1 MNIHE
6 YQAKQLLKEY
16 GLPVSDGVMVES
28 VLDAEMQAKLLNKP
42 LMVVKA
48 QIHAGGRGKAGGVI
62 LCKSAA
68 EVKAA
73 AEKILNKPLITHQT
87 GPEGQIVRRLYIENG
102 ANIGQEFYLSFVLD
116 RAHGCMTIIASREGG
131 TDIEEVAKNN
141 PNKIVKIRIYPATG
155 IMGYHVRYVAQIYGL
170 SEKAHI
176 KQLGE
181 ILTKL
186 YQFLLDKD
194 ADLIEINPF
203 VLTTEGVLH
212 LLDAKV
218 SFEDNAL
225 FKHSEIE
232 ALRDEKEENALE
244 IMAREHNLSYI
255 KLDGQIGCMVN
266 GAGLAMATMDLI
278 KLCGATPANFLDVG
292 GSASQE
298 KVETAFKIILS
309 DKDVKGILVN
319 IFGGI
324 MKCDV
329 IAHGIIAAA
338 KTLHI
343 KVPLVVRLQGTNSV
357 EGQQILSASGLNITA
372 IDNLD
377 DASQEIVKQVKMCT
391 L

>member
-1 MNIHE
+1 MNVHE
-6 YQAKQLLKEY
+6 YQAKQLLKAY

-28 VLDAEMQAKLLNKP
+28 VCDAEKQANLLNSP

-62 LCKSAA
+62 LCQSVAA
-68 EVKAA
+68 VKAA

-87 GPEGQIVRRLYIENG
+87 GPAGQIVRRLYIENG
-102 ANIGQEFYLSFVLD
+102 ANIDQEFYLSFVLD
-116 RAHGCMTIIASREGG
+116 RAHGCITIISSREGG
-131 TDIEEVAKNN
+131 TDIEEIAKIN
-141 PNKIVKIRIYPATG
+141 PEKIVKTLIYPATG
-155 IMGYHVRYVAQIYGL
+155 IMDYQIRHIAKTYGL
-170 SEKAHI
+170 CDKNHI
-176 KQLGE
+176 KQLGN

-186 YQFLLDKD
+186 YQVFLDKD
-194 ADLIEINPF
+194 AELIEINPF
-203 VLTTEGVLH
+203 VLTSEGALH

-218 SFEDNAL
+218 SFEENAL
-225 FKHSEIE
+225 FKHPDIE
-232 ALRDEKEENALE
+232 ALRDATEENALE
-244 IMAREHNLSYI
+244 TLAREHNLSYI

-278 KLCGATPANFLDVG
+278 KLCGAEPANFLDVG

-329 IAHGIIAAA
+329 IAHGIVAAA
-338 KTLHI
+338 KTLKIH
-343 KVPLVVRLQGTNSV
+343 VPLVVRLQGTNSL
-357 EGQQILSASGLNITA
+357 EGQKILGESGLNITA
-372 IDNLD
+372 INNLD
-377 DASQEIVKQVKMCT
+377 EASQEIVKQVQVFT